1 MIWLFDLRTRDMI
14 AHDFKG
20 DIEDIN
26 RAVATY
32 CLKLHIWE
40 NYARH
45 YVNHYILNINNI
57 GRFKF

>member
-1 MIWLFDLRTRDMI
+1 MI

-26 RAVATY
+26 QAVSTY

-40 NYARH
+40 NYARD
-45 YVNHYILNINNI
+45 IMLII
-57 GRFKF
+57 RF

>member
-14 AHDFKG
+14 ADDFKG
-20 DIEDIN
+20 GIEDIN

-40 NYARH
+40 NYTTD
-45 YVNHYILNINNI
+45 IMLII
-57 GRFKF
+57 TF

>member
-1 MIWLFDLRTRDMI
+1 MI

-26 RAVATY
+26 QAVATY

-40 NYARH
+40 NYARD
-45 YVNHYILNINNI
+45 IMLII
-57 GRFKF
+57 TF